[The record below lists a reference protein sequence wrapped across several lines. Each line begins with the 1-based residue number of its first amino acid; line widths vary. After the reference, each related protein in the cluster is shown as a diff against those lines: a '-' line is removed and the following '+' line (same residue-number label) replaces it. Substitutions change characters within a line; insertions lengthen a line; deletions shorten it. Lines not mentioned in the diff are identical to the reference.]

1 MTTRLA
7 KKRKIN
13 DLINNAD
20 AKKARI
26 KQMKE
31 LATKYKTSY
40 EKCGN
45 NESNYFNNYYK
56 NEKLIYPWLDKE
68 TF

>member
-1 MTTRLA
+1 MTTCLA

-13 DLINNAD
+13 DLINNAA

-31 LATKYKTSY
+31 LATKYTTSC
-40 EKCGN
+40 EKSGN
-45 NESNYFNNYYK
+45 NESNYFNNY
-56 NEKLIYPWLDKE
+56 LL
-68 TF
+68 